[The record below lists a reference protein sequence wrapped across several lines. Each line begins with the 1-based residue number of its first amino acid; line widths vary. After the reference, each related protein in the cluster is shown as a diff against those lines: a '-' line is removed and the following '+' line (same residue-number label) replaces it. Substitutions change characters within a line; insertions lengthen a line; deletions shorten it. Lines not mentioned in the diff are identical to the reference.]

1 MESISNTSST
11 PPSHS
16 LRTNYVAQIP
26 HLNELIDVDLARRVG
41 ADLLQGAT
49 NLVIALAK
57 AALLT
62 GLDKLAL
69 LEVAVTVQIALSA
82 RRRGETPVENN
93 YGFRTRFL
101 FANTLTP
108 ALVSF
113 PVSNVAER
121 ILTRTGRSGR

>member
-1 MESISNTSST
+1 MHVHSSQLLSSLNFITMESIRI
-11 PPSHS
+11 PLLHPSHS

-82 RRRGETPVENN
+82 RRRGETN
-93 YGFRTRFL
+93 G
-101 FANTLTP
+101 
-108 ALVSF
+108 
-113 PVSNVAER
+113 VAGGE
-121 ILTRTGRSGR
+121 